1 MFLIEYI
8 MKLLIGNSDNLFT
21 ALIAV
26 LIGYLIWLLWNN
38 RKTLNNN
45 QTQSEQLLSEIAE
58 VKELVEYF
66 DRTIYKDF
74 SEKINQSFAV
84 KENIKNEL
92 ENINKRLDKMD
103 INLSTEIKEKN
114 EEVKETLKLLLSCYR
129 GQENEEQSDEIELEN
144 MLDQLDQD
152 REGDS
157 DD

>member
-8 MKLLIGNSDNLFT
+8 MKLLIGNSENLFT
-21 ALIAV
+21 GLIIV

-45 QTQSEQLLSEIAE
+45 QTHFEQLFSEIAE

-74 SEKINQSFAV
+74 SEKINQSFTV
-84 KENIKNEL
+84 KENIKNKL
-92 ENINKRLDKMD
+92 KNLNKKLDNLDKS
-103 INLSTEIKEKN
+103 LSTAIKDKN
-114 EEVKETLKLLLSCYR
+114 EEVKDTLKILLRCYR
-129 GQENEEQSDEIELEN
+129 GQKKGEQPEEIDLEN
-144 MLDQLDQD
+144 ILEQLDQD